1 MKYNHIH
8 NNLDTSSPEEIITNF
23 IYSKSSTCLLMVHQ
37 PFRNNDAKWSEE
49 ESNNLT
55 QERFSLT
62 KKDFRYMYQ
71 LAENIYMNYI

>member
-1 MKYNHIH
+1 
-8 NNLDTSSPEEIITNF
+8 
-23 IYSKSSTCLLMVHQ
+23 MVHQ